1 MGGCKMKI
9 LLDAMGGDNAPDATI
24 KGAVKAIDQ
33 IEAEVVLIGDESIIR
48 NKVKEFYDKELEEIS
63 DRLSIKHTT
72 EQIEMEDIPTHAIKH
87 KKDSSMVVGF
97 RMLNDGEGDVFI
109 SAGNSG
115 ALLTGATLLVG
126 RIKGIDRPALGG
138 ILPAYHS
145 RLLLMDSG
153 ANTNCKPINLLQFA
167 QMSSIYL
174 KNTFGIES
182 PAIGLLN
189 IGTEETKGNELMKE
203 SYKLLKEKSPE
214 LGINFIGNI
223 EGRDAFSGEVDAIVT
238 DGFTGNI
245 FLKAVEG
252 LGKLVKVTLKE
263 NFMKNTLT
271 KIAAVPS
278 LPAIKGL
285 QKAMDYK
292 SYGGALFLGVK
303 KPVVKAHGSSDE
315 ILFEFTIK
323 QAETFVKNKAVD
335 KMIEEFEK
343 MNKK

>member
-1 MGGCKMKI
+1 MKI
-9 LLDAMGGDNAPDATI
+9 LLDAMGGDNAPEATI
-24 KGAVKAIDQ
+24 KGAARAINQ
-33 IEAEVVLIGDESIIR
+33 IEAEVILVGNENIIR
-48 NKVKEFYDKELEEIS
+48 EKVKEYYGKELEEIS
-63 DRLSIKHTT
+63 DRLKIKHTT
-72 EQIEMEDIPTHAIKH
+72 ETIEMEDIPTHAIKH

-97 RMLNDGEGDVFI
+97 RMLKEGDGDVFI

-126 RIKGIDRPALGG
+126 RIKGIDRPALAG

-145 RLLLMDSG
+145 QLLLIDSG

-174 KNTFGIES
+174 RNTFGIEK

-189 IGTEETKGNELMKE
+189 IGTEETKGNDLTKE

-223 EGRDAFSGEVDAIVT
+223 EGRDAFSGNVDAIVT

-252 LGKLVKVTLKE
+252 VGRLVKTSLKE
-263 NFMKNTLT
+263 NFLKNTLT
-271 KIAAVPS
+271 KIAAIPS
-278 LPAIKGL
+278 LPAINGL

-323 QAETFVKNKAVD
+323 QAERFVKNKAVD
-335 KMIEEFEK
+335 KMIEEFE
-343 MNKK
+343 NLKKN